1 MKKLLPLLLIG
12 ASTFSG
18 WAQDIPLF
26 SQKLT
31 NSFMYNPAMA
41 GHASGSL
48 VTAYRTNY
56 SGVAGAPTNYFL
68 SFQTPIADG
77 RFGAGMNLFKEKVN
91 VLNNTYISGAFAY
104 HLHIDR
110 FNIISMGI
118 GAEYNMM
125 QFDQTQLTRSDVL
138 SGDLV
143 LQRYMNNTSKP
154 DFSFGVLYQNR
165 FLKAGIAANRLS
177 TAWFQAKDQRVLSS
191 YYSGYVQ
198 GLIPLRGEQ
207 DLLEPYFAFRKFSE
221 TNDTYDI
228 GLFYTFN
235 DKLILGG
242 AMRAGSV
249 LNATVG
255 YKLNKN
261 LLVGYSREMITGN
274 VGGFVGSSSEFT
286 LRLDFGRQ
294 ATAKKFNSDYRS
306 SLSYRRK
313 TLNTTGVRKTAGGR
327 TPKQLNRAQ
336 KRVSAYSPNKR
347 YQNMSKLSGGRK
359 SMAKKPTYKKRKSPA
374 RKSPSRRKRR

>member
-12 ASTFSG
+12 ASPFSS

-56 SGVAGAPTNYFL
+56 AGVDGAPKNLFL

-77 RFGAGMNLFKEKVN
+77 RFGAGMNIFQEKVN
-91 VLNNTYISGAFAY
+91 VLNNTYASAAFAY

-118 GAEYNMM
+118 GAEYNSLR
-125 QFDQTQLTRSDVL
+125 FDQSKLVGTDI
-138 SGDLV
+138 SGDFV
-143 LQRYMNNTSKP
+143 LQRYANNTSKP

-198 GLIPLRGEQ
+198 GMIPMRGEQ

-228 GLFYTFN
+228 GLFYTIN
-235 DKLILGG
+235 DKIILGG

-261 LLVGYSREMITGN
+261 LLIGYSREMITGN

-294 ATAKKFNSDYRS
+294 ATAKKFNADYRS
-306 SLSYRRK
+306 ALSYRRK
-313 TLNTTGVRKTAGGR
+313 TLNTTGVRKGAGGR
-327 TPKQLNRAQ
+327 TPKQLSRAQ

-359 SMAKKPTYKKRKSPA
+359 TMAKKPAYKKRKSPA
-374 RKSPSRRKRR
+374 RRSPPKRRRR